1 MDFGKRISDAQGS
14 ANASKQS
21 YNQYEKEAGSAGEKY
36 NSAFDG
42 RQNYGD
48 IYADA
53 RNEYMNTDEINAAR
67 GTYQGARDAVDQ
79 MNTTMNKLPE
89 SIRQQYGGTGL
100 TEAQRSRAMGDQQS
114 QMSNTANYLGTN
126 YQNAATDYN
135 DLSNRALQEVFNVSG
150 GNYQSQEDGLNALQ
164 SAWSTLL
171 NQRNTAY
178 GQNQADRGLLANE
191 QGAQDN
197 WKLKQELMDLDR
209 WKEQQ
214 ANVRAAADRDTEM
227 DIEKYLGASKER
239 IAGMQFKQPT
249 KGSYQDA
256 VAPTPQQGGGNWL
269 VDNFKNGAD
278 SWGKTWNNNGAM
290 TLLGKG
296 TFY

>member
-21 YNQYEKEAGSAGEKY
+21 YNQYEKEAGSAGKKY

-178 GQNQADRGLLANE
+178 GQNQSDRGLLAD
-191 QGAQDN
+191 QFGARDQN
-197 WKLKQELMDLDR
+197 LMQNKQLELER

-214 ANVRAAADRDTEM
+214 ANARAAADRATQM
-227 DIEKYLGASKER
+227 DLQKYLGASNER
-239 IAGMQFKQPT
+239 IAGMQFQKPT
-249 KGSYQDA
+249 TPTYQSA
-256 VAPTPQQGGGNWL
+256 TAPTQNNKRSWTDDIGGLMNDGWNNVKDFGPLAMFGGGSL
-269 VDNFKNGAD
+269 
-278 SWGKTWNNNGAM
+278 WGR
-290 TLLGKG
+290 
-296 TFY
+296 

>member
-178 GQNQADRGLLANE
+178 GQNQSDRGLLAD
-191 QGAQDN
+191 QFGARDQN
-197 WKLKQELMDLDR
+197 LMQNKQLELER

-214 ANVRAAADRDTEM
+214 ANARAAADRATEM
-227 DIEKYLGASKER
+227 DLEKYLGASKER
-239 IAGMQFKQPT
+239 IAGMQFKEPT
-249 KGSYQDA
+249 TPTYQS
-256 VAPTPQQGGGNWL
+256 VTAPTQNNKRSWTDNIGGLMNDGWNNVKDFGPLAIFGGGSL
-269 VDNFKNGAD
+269 
-278 SWGKTWNNNGAM
+278 WGR
-290 TLLGKG
+290 
-296 TFY
+296 

>member
-1 MDFGKRISDAQGS
+1 MDFGTRIQEAQGA
-14 ANASKQS
+14 ANTSKQS
-21 YNQYEKEAGSAGEKY
+21 YNQYEKEAGSAGKKY
-36 NSAFDG
+36 NTAFDS

-53 RNEYMNTDEINAAR
+53 RNQYMNTDEINAAR
-67 GTYQGARDAVDQ
+67 GTYQGAREAVDQ

-100 TEAQRSRAMGDQQS
+100 TEAQRARAMGDQQS
-114 QMSNTANYLGTN
+114 QMANTANYLGTN

-164 SAWSTLL
+164 SAWATLL
-171 NQRNTAY
+171 GQRNTAY
-178 GQNQADRGLLANE
+178 GQNQTDRGMVADQ
-191 QGAQDN
+191 QGARDN
-197 WKLKQELMDLDR
+197 WELSQQQLELER

-214 ANVRAAADRDTEM
+214 ANARAAADRQNQLNLQS
-227 DIEKYLGASKER
+227 YLNSSNER
-239 IAGMQFKQPT
+239 IAGLQFQKPT
-249 KGSYQDA
+249 TPTYQQA
-256 VAPTPQQGGGNWL
+256 TAPTQNNQGNWL
-269 VDNFKNGAD
+269 VDNFKSGAD
-278 SWGKTWNNNGAM
+278 SWGKTWDQNGWM